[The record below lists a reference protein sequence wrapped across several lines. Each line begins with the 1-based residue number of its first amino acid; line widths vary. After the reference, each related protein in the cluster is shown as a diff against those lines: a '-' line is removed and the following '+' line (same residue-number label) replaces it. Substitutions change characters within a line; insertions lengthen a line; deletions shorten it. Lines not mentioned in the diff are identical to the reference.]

1 MSTESSDR
9 SYRVLARK
17 YRPTAFAELIGQEA
31 LVRTLS
37 NAIEG
42 GRFAHAYLLTGVR
55 GVGKTTTAR
64 ILARALNCVGADGE
78 GGPTVTP
85 CGQCEH
91 CVAITEDRHV
101 DVLEMDAASRTK
113 VEEMREVL
121 DGVHYRPVSARYKVY
136 IIDEVH
142 MLSRHAFNA
151 LLKTLEE
158 PPPHVK
164 FVFATTEVRK
174 VPVTVVSRCQR
185 FDLRRVEAAVLLRH
199 LEGIVTKEETK
210 ADRAALALIA
220 RAADGSVRDAL
231 SILDQA
237 IAHCDGEIGE
247 VEVRDMLGLAD
258 RTQVFDLFEAVM
270 AGEIKAALDE
280 LGRQYRAGVDP
291 LAVLNDLLDLTHW
304 LTRVKLVPEAA
315 DAITVPEAERRRGR
329 DLAQRLAMPQLA
341 RGWQMLLKGLGEARA
356 APDPLA
362 ATEMVL
368 VRLAFVA
375 ELPAPAE
382 LVEALSHGG
391 GEGTSTGAP
400 VPPAPPAS
408 PAGAGD
414 APRSDRRAADA
425 TDGGGPAA
433 RTALAPEPPAE
444 TAEIPPRPTS
454 LAEVV
459 ALADAKREPVLA
471 ANLRNHVRLVRFD
484 PGRIEFRPTDDAPE
498 TLANDIRERL
508 GDWSGERWVVVV
520 SNDEEGA
527 PTLAE
532 QAEKARARRIAEAKD
547 HPLVRAVLDTF
558 PEAEV
563 TDVRKRAD
571 TGPPPAD
578 AIDEEETS

>member
-1 MSTESSDR
+1 MSTELTER
-9 SYRVLARK
+9 PPYLVLARK
-17 YRPTAFAELIGQEA
+17 YRPSTFAELIGQEA

-42 GRFAHAYLLTGVR
+42 GRIAHAFLLTGIR

-64 ILARALNCVGADGE
+64 ILARALNCGGPDGA
-78 GGPTVTP
+78 GGPTTEP
-85 CGQCEH
+85 CGACEH
-91 CVAITEDRHV
+91 CLSIAEDRHV
-101 DVLEMDAASRTK
+101 DVIEMDAASRTG
-113 VEEMREVL
+113 VEDIREL
-121 DGVHYRPVSARYKVY
+121 IDGARYRPVSARYKVY

-164 FVFATTEVRK
+164 FIFATTETRK

-185 FDLRRVEAAVLLRH
+185 FDLRRVEAEVLLRH
-199 LEGIVTKEETK
+199 LEGIVAKEEAT

-258 RTQVFDLFEAVM
+258 RTRVFDLFEAVM

-329 DLAQRLAMPQLA
+329 DLAERLAMPQLA

-362 ATEMVL
+362 AAEMVL

-391 GEGTSTGAP
+391 GDRPSPAP
-400 VPPAPPAS
+400 APPAPPAS

-414 APRSDRRAADA
+414 VSVADRRAADA

-433 RTALAPEPPAE
+433 RTSLAPEPPAE

-571 TGPPPAD
+571 AGPPPAD

>member
-101 DVLEMDAASRTK
+101 DVLEMDAASRTG
-113 VEEMREVL
+113 VDDIREL
-121 DGVHYRPVSARYKVY
+121 IDGVRYRPVSARYKVY

-142 MLSRHAFNA
+142 MLSKQAFNA

-185 FDLRRVEAAVLLRH
+185 FDLRRVEAEVLRRH
-199 LEGIVTKEETK
+199 LEGIVAKEEAT

-329 DLAQRLAMPQLA
+329 DLAERLAMPQLA
-341 RGWQMLLKGLGEARA
+341 RGWQMLLKGLGEART

-362 ATEMVL
+362 AAEMVL

-391 GEGTSTGAP
+391 GDRPAP
-400 VPPAPPAS
+400 APAPPAPPAS

-414 APRSDRRAADA
+414 VSVADRRAADA

-433 RTALAPEPPAE
+433 RTSLAPEPPAE

-532 QAEKARARRIAEAKD
+532 QAERARARRIAEAKD

-571 TGPPPAD
+571 AGPPPAD